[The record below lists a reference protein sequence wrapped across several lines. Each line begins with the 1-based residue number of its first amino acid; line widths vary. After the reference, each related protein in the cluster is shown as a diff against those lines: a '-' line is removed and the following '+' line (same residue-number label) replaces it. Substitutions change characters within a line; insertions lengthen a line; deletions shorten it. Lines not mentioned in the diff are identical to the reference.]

1 MRRANRSFS
10 LAAAFLPCMLV
21 AQQPDTVITLLF
33 AGDIMCHEMQLSSAL
48 DDSTGSYSFDDVF
61 GYIAPIISEADIAI
75 GNLEVTLGGAP
86 YTGYPAFS
94 APDALAAS
102 CQKAGFDIL
111 VTANNHSADRRSTGI
126 TRTLKVLDSLGI
138 PHTGTWVSSAARDT
152 LSPLMI
158 SENGIRI
165 AIINY
170 TYGTNGIVVN
180 PPPVV
185 AYIDTLR
192 IAGDVIKAREKNADI
207 KIVFVHW
214 GNEYDTLPS
223 PAQKKTA
230 QAIFRAG
237 ADMIIGSHPHVIQ
250 PMTYLTDS
258 SGVSRPVVW
267 SMGNFVSN
275 QRRRRTDGG
284 AMTRFELTKS
294 NGEVKVT
301 SSGYMLTWVYT
312 PTINGKRQ
320 FRILPC
326 SVYEGNPEF
335 FQSPSDYTA
344 MKLFLNDAR
353 RLLYESNIGFR
364 ELINAGDSWI
374 EVAR

>member
-1 MRRANRSFS
+1 
-10 LAAAFLPCMLV
+10 MLN

-33 AGDIMCHEMQLSSAL
+33 AGDIMCHEMQLTSAR
-48 DDSTGSYSFDDVF
+48 DDSTGSYRFDSVF
-61 GYIAPIISEADIAI
+61 EYIAPVISEADIAT
-75 GNLEVTLGGAP
+75 GNLEVTLGGPP

-102 CQKAGFDIL
+102 CLKAGFDVL
-111 VTANNHSADRRSTGI
+111 VTANNHSADRRGAGI
-126 TRTLKVLDSLGI
+126 LRTIRVLDSLGI
-138 PHTGTWVSSAARDT
+138 PHTGTWVSSIARDT

-158 SENGIRI
+158 SGKGMRI
-165 AIINY
+165 ALINY

-192 IAGDVIKAREKNADI
+192 IAGDVKKAREKDADI
-207 KIVFVHW
+207 TIVFIHW

-230 QAIFRAG
+230 QAIFRSG

-250 PMTYLTDS
+250 PMTYLSDS
-258 SGVSRPVVW
+258 SGVARPVVW

-284 AMTRFELTKS
+284 VMTRFEIAKD
-294 NGEVKVT
+294 NGEVKIT
-301 SSGYMLTWVYT
+301 ASGYILTWVYT
-312 PTINGKRQ
+312 PTVNGKRQ
-320 FRILPC
+320 FYILPC
-326 SVYEGNPEF
+326 SVYENNPGF
-335 FQSPSDYTA
+335 FQSPSDYSA

-353 RLLYESNIGFR
+353 RLLYGSNSGFR
-364 ELINAGDSWI
+364 ELIKAGDGWI
-374 EVAR
+374 EAAR